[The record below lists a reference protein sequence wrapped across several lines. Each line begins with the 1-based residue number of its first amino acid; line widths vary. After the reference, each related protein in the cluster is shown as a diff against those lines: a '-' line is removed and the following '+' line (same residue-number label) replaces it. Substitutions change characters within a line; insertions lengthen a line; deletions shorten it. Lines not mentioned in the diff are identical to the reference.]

1 MLQFLRNW
9 LTSTRGNWTRPW
21 SIQLTFSSSG
31 TRQLVAWVAIVNYS
45 LAVGKFSSYSLSIGR
60 STRVTAIDNYKMITK
75 ETFNNITL
83 AGWRALIG
91 DLHFINTCCFEG
103 ITQKKKKRNE
113 IICVFESY
121 RQMNS
126 SCRQV
131 TQFGFI
137 DSLRILLINSE
148 VILWARERQANFDG
162 LQKIRYTF
170 FKNSTVFTIT
180 LTS

>member
-9 LTSTRGNWTRPW
+9 LTSTRDNWTRPW
-21 SIQLTFSSSG
+21 SIQLTCSSSG
-31 TRQLVAWVAIVNYS
+31 TRQLVAWVAVVNYI

-83 AGWRALIG
+83 AGRRALIG
-91 DLHFINTCCFEG
+91 DLYFINTCCFQG
-103 ITQKKKKRNE
+103 ITPLAEKRN
-113 IICVFESY
+113 VFESY

-126 SCRQV
+126 SCRQI